1 MSTIVAMLLHDV
13 LEAFDKQSQMAA
25 ANERLCND
33 FSFAYEMIIADKLT
47 LHLGSVLGML
57 TNVMGLVC
65 ALNVFH

>member
-1 MSTIVAMLLHDV
+1 MLLHDV

-25 ANERLCND
+25 AKGRLCND

-47 LHLGSVLGML
+47 LQLGSVIGML
-57 TNVMGLVC
+57 TNGMGLVC